1 MGLIWISQILR
12 VIEIEYSVIHQIF
25 DIAIATIYALPSFI
39 GPLMPFLILIAS
51 FFLNNKFNSF
61 NEIIIIKQYLSK
73 NIIFRINFISIILI
87 FFIYLFNNE
96 IISKNSYAK
105 YKLKEL
111 DIRNNLKLGTPT
123 NNDFHID
130 EIMSIFFKKKEDNIF
145 YDVQA
150 IIYPENQFI
159 NSKSVKIEPS
169 KSHFNLVFE
178 EGERLILDEIEK
190 SKTLFDKFTYS
201 LSSKESE
208 ILLMDKDHYNTF
220 ELLKHKEKDFKFHG
234 HNNIFQYFFLFFVC
248 LISLKI
254 IFFYKNK
261 KSHTLALAIVFFS
274 ILILQIFNSYLIY
287 LLNNSNFFRLEF
299 YYSIISVITIS
310 TYFFL
315 KKLIQ

>member
-25 DIAIATIYALPSFI
+25 DIAIATIFALPSFI

>member
-25 DIAIATIYALPSFI
+25 DIAIATIFALPSFI

-51 FFLNNKFNSF
+51 FFLNNKLNSF

-73 NIIFRINFISIILI
+73 KVIFRINFISIILI

-111 DIRNNLKLGTPT
+111 DIRNNLKLGMPT
-123 NNDFHID
+123 NNEFHID
-130 EIMSIFFKKKEDNIF
+130 EIMSIFFKKKEDDIF
-145 YDVQA
+145 YDIQA

-178 EGERLILDEIEK
+178 KGERLILHEIEK

-201 LSSKESE
+201 LSNKESE
-208 ILLMDKDHYNTF
+208 ILLMDKDHFNTF

-248 LISLKI
+248 LISLNI

-261 KSHTLALAIVFFS
+261 KSHTLTLAIVFFS

-287 LLNNSNFFRLEF
+287 LLNNYNFFKLEF
-299 YYSIISVITIS
+299 YYSIISIISMS

>member
-25 DIAIATIYALPSFI
+25 DIATATLYALPSFI

-51 FFLNNKFNSF
+51 FFLNNKFHTF
-61 NEIIIIKQYLSK
+61 NEIVIIKQYLSRK
-73 NIIFRINFISIILI
+73 VIFTINFISIIFI
-87 FFIYLFNNE
+87 FFFNLLNNE

-111 DIRNNLKLGTPT
+111 DIRNNLKLGAPT

-130 EIMSIFFKKKEDNIF
+130 EIMSIFFEKKEDNIF
-145 YDVQA
+145 YEIQA

-159 NSKSVKIEPS
+159 NSKLVKIEPS
-169 KSHFNLVFE
+169 KSNFNLVFE
-178 EGERLILDEIEK
+178 EGERLILNEIEK

-201 LSSKESE
+201 LSSKKSE
-208 ILLMDKDHYNTF
+208 ILLMDKYHYNTF
-220 ELLKHKEKDFKFHG
+220 ELLKHKEKDFRFHG
-234 HNNIFQYFFLFFVC
+234 HNNIFQYIFLFFVC
-248 LISLKI
+248 LISFNI

-261 KSHTLALAIVFFS
+261 KSHALILAIIFFS

-287 LLNNSNFFRLEF
+287 LLNKYNLFRIEF
-299 YYSIISVITIS
+299 YYSIVFIIVFS

-315 KKLIQ
+315 KKLIK